1 MVIISLDIENK
12 QMKGMINMENKF
24 TVDEL
29 LEMANAL
36 HSSQWYYGRS
46 ARGFDNYQDYLKL
59 VAKIWNMIEEI
70 EKEKEGE

>member
-1 MVIISLDIENK
+1 MLIISLDIENK
-12 QMKGMINMENKF
+12 QMKGMVNMENKF

-36 HSSQWYYGRS
+36 HSSQWYYGRR

-59 VAKIWNMIEEI
+59 VAKIWNMIE
-70 EKEKEGE
+70 GE

>member
-1 MVIISLDIENK
+1 
-12 QMKGMINMENKF
+12 MKGMVNMENKF

-29 LEMANAL
+29 LEVANAL
-36 HSSQWYYGRS
+36 HSAQWYYGRK